1 VLLAMFKRL
10 KIEVIVDFRWLISII
25 LKNLIWPI
33 NSPIAL

>member
-10 KIEVIVDFRWLISII
+10 KIEVIVDFRCIIPII

-33 NSPIAL
+33 NSLIAL